1 MNNENLNEKTNR
13 GAIRPLIVRRQQ
25 GEIKMK
31 AHEKL
36 IRIIGRLIGRFAVGV
51 GSALAVVCVVAIVS
65 SAPALGPTPVV
76 QPAEVIRLDPVIV
89 TIAAERFDAIRAE
102 EDGASRLVHVY
113 GSGPKK
119 V

>member
-36 IRIIGRLIGRFAVGV
+36 IRIIGRFAVGV

-65 SAPALGPTPVV
+65 SAPALGPTQAV

-102 EDGASRLVHVY
+102 LDGPSRQVHVY
-113 GSGPKK
+113 GGGPQP